1 MRFFRMELKITQNIK
16 TEDLMKGISWHGETT
31 HDNEA
36 VEKLKELNEF
46 VSDLVAKV
54 YLLRL
59 QMEQVATNQNNASA
73 KMIADE
79 AEKLLVNVAKMTTEE
94 ENWDK
99 VEQIFQEQKY
109 IAENIAQFED
119 WSEAEIGILRKI
131 WKELKKTGGAD
142 RKVELNLDELK
153 ETLTSGVDN
162 KADDDILDSFGKK
175 VSVLEYNKK
184 RSGEVT
190 SGFLPIA
197 SVTIDPESNKMIV
210 ETGGKFLDL
219 LSKAKETTA
228 LDFLNE
234 VMTRL

>member
-1 MRFFRMELKITQNIK
+1 MRFLKMELKITQNIK
-16 TEDLMKGISWHGETT
+16 PEDLMQGISWHGETT
-31 HDNEA
+31 HDTEA

-73 KMIADE
+73 KMIAGE

-99 VEQIFQEQKY
+99 IEQVLQEQKY

-175 VSVLEYNKK
+175 VSVLEYKKK

-228 LDFLNE
+228 LDFLNQ
-234 VMTRL
+234 VMTKL

>member
-1 MRFFRMELKITQNIK
+1 MELKITQNIK
-16 TEDLMKGISWHGETT
+16 PEDLMQGISWHGETT

-94 ENWDK
+94 ENWGK
-99 VEQIFQEQKY
+99 VEQILQEEKY

-119 WSEAEIGILRKI
+119 QSEAEIGILRKI

-153 ETLTSGVDN
+153 ETLTSGVGN
-162 KADDDILDSFGKK
+162 KADDDILASFGKK

-234 VMTRL
+234 VMTKL

>member
-1 MRFFRMELKITQNIK
+1 MELKITQNIK
-16 TEDLMKGISWHGETT
+16 PEDLMQGISWHGETY

-36 VEKLKELNEF
+36 VQKLKELNEF

-54 YLLRL
+54 FLLRL

>member
-1 MRFFRMELKITQNIK
+1 MELKITQNIK
-16 TEDLMKGISWHGETT
+16 PEDLMQGISWHGETV
-31 HDNEA
+31 HDIEA
-36 VEKLKELNEF
+36 VEKLKELNGF

-54 YLLRL
+54 FFLRL

-94 ENWDK
+94 ENWGK

-109 IAENIAQFED
+109 IAENIAQFKD

-153 ETLTSGVDN
+153 ETLTGGVDN

-175 VSVLEYNKK
+175 VSVLKYNKK

-190 SGFLPIA
+190 SGFIPIA

-219 LSKAKETTA
+219 ISKAKETTA

-234 VMTRL
+234 VMTKL

>member
-1 MRFFRMELKITQNIK
+1 MELKITQNIK
-16 TEDLMKGISWHGETT
+16 PEDLMQGISWHGETT
-31 HDNEA
+31 HDTEA

-94 ENWDK
+94 ENWSK
-99 VEQIFQEQKY
+99 VEEIFQEQKY
-109 IAENIAQFED
+109 IAENIAQFKD
-119 WSEAEIGILRKI
+119 WSEAEIGILRKV

-153 ETLTSGVDN
+153 ETLTSGVGN
-162 KADDDILDSFGKK
+162 KADDDILDSFGEK

-234 VMTRL
+234 VMTKL

>member
-1 MRFFRMELKITQNIK
+1 MELKITQNIK
-16 TEDLMKGISWHGETT
+16 PVDLMQGISWHGETT
-31 HDNEA
+31 HDTEA
-36 VEKLKELNEF
+36 VKKLKELNEF

-99 VEQIFQEQKY
+99 IEQVLQEQKY
-109 IAENIAQFED
+109 IAENIAQFEN

-234 VMTRL
+234 VMTKL

>member
-1 MRFFRMELKITQNIK
+1 MELKITQNIK
-16 TEDLMKGISWHGETT
+16 PEDLMQGISWHGETT
-31 HDNEA
+31 HDIEA

-99 VEQIFQEQKY
+99 IEQVLQEQKY
-109 IAENIAQFED
+109 IAENIAQFEN

-234 VMTRL
+234 VMTKL

>member
-1 MRFFRMELKITQNIK
+1 MELKIMQNIK
-16 TEDLMKGISWHGETT
+16 PEDLMQGISWHGETT

-99 VEQIFQEQKY
+99 IEQIFQEQKY
-109 IAENIAQFED
+109 IAENIAQFKD
-119 WSEAEIGILRKI
+119 WSEAEIGILRGI
-131 WKELKKTGGAD
+131 WEKLKETGGTD
-142 RKVELNLDELK
+142 RKFEFNLDELK
-153 ETLTSGVDN
+153 ETLTNGMSN
-162 KADDDILDSFGKK
+162 KADDDILNSFGEK
-175 VSVLEYNKK
+175 VSALEYKKK
-184 RSGEVT
+184 RTGET
-190 SGFLPIA
+190 TRGFRPLA
-197 SVTIDPESNKMIV
+197 SVTIDPESNKMII
-210 ETGGKFLDL
+210 EAGGKFLDL
-219 LSKAKETTA
+219 LSKAKETTT
-228 LDFLNE
+228 LDFLNQ
-234 VMTRL
+234 VMTKL

>member
-1 MRFFRMELKITQNIK
+1 MELKITQNIK
-16 TEDLMKGISWHGETT
+16 PEDLMQGISWHGETT

-94 ENWDK
+94 ENWGK
-99 VEQIFQEQKY
+99 VEQILQEEKY

-153 ETLTSGVDN
+153 ETLTSGVGN
-162 KADDDILDSFGKK
+162 KADDDILDSFGEK
-175 VSVLEYNKK
+175 SECL
-184 RSGEVT
+184 R
-190 SGFLPIA
+190 IQ
-197 SVTIDPESNKMIV
+197 
-210 ETGGKFLDL
+210 
-219 LSKAKETTA
+219 
-228 LDFLNE
+228 
-234 VMTRL
+234 